1 MAAQLGIGI
10 GRAVV
15 STFSDGEANVEIM
28 ENVRGSDVY
37 VMQPTCAPASQNLME
52 LLVMIDALR
61 RSSAERI
68 TAVLPYFGYARQD
81 RRPRTARVA
90 ITAKLVAD
98 MIGIAGADRV
108 VTMDLHADQ
117 IQGFF
122 DIPVDN
128 IYAAPVLNGEAGVM
142 RRKGSWWF
150 HLTWVG

>member
-1 MAAQLGIGI
+1 MAIDDLKLFTGNANPALSSEVAAQLGIGI

-90 ITAKLVAD
+90 ITAKLDAD

-117 IQGFF
+117 IQCFF
-122 DIPVDN
+122 V
-128 IYAAPVLNGEAGVM
+128 V
-142 RRKGSWWF
+142 SWLF
-150 HLTWVG
+150 FL